1 MMPIVIVIVVAAI
14 ALVAW
19 AVIKNRSTTDE
30 ALTDQ
35 VRRFTEHDV
44 TALTEQ
50 IRRVGAPPEATEEL
64 DHARECERRANDAL
78 ANARHPADVQA
89 ATAAVAE
96 GFYAVQCAQAAVEGR
111 QPPEQ
116 RRPCYFDPAHGLS
129 VVDVDWAPAGEPP
142 ARRACLPGVCRGR
155 CAPGRAHR
163 ADSQHRRHV
172 DPTLAGSGSLRS
184 LGRGLL
190 RPGVVR
196 S

>member
-64 DHARECERRANDAL
+64 DHARECERRANEAL

-142 ARRACLPGVCRGR
+142 AHVPACQA
-155 CAPGRAHR
+155 CAAAVAHR
-163 ADSQHRRHV
+163 AEPTARTVNIAGMWIPHWQAPDHF
-172 DPTLAGSGSLRS
+172 DPWAEGFYG
-184 LGRGLL
+184 
-190 RPGVVR
+190 PA
-196 S
+196 

>member
-19 AVIKNRSTTDE
+19 AVMKNRSTTDE

-64 DHARECERRANDAL
+64 NHARECERRANEAL
-78 ANARHPADVQA
+78 ANARQPADVA
-89 ATAAVAE
+89 
-96 GFYAVQCAQAAVEGR
+96 GSHRCGGRGLHAVQCAQAAVEGR

-129 VVDVDWAPAGEPP
+129 
-142 ARRACLPGVCRGR
+142 RGR
-155 CAPGRAHR
+155 
-163 ADSQHRRHV
+163 RR
-172 DPTLAGSGSLRS
+172 
-184 LGRGLL
+184 LGAQR
-190 RPGVVR
+190 
-196 S
+196 